1 MGLTLFHEIF
11 LTFVLYVIYP
21 KLMVWDQTH
30 GFMCFTL
37 WKPLIN
43 MCVPFVPFARVM
55 EKRVKLKWSQD
66 MITNIVLDV
75 VDSIKPRID

>member
-55 EKRVKLKWSQD
+55 EKRVKVESRYDHKY
-66 MITNIVLDV
+66 
-75 VDSIKPRID
+75 RIGCRGFHKAEDRLN